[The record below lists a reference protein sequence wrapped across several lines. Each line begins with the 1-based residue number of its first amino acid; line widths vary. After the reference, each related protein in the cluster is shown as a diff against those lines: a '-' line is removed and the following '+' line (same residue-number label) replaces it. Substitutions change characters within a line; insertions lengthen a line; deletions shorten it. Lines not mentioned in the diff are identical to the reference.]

1 MPDGS
6 HSATRFLPKPRAAGK
21 GTERIIVVL
30 SDQPIDVETARRAA
44 RAAYQKAG
52 GTLARMPSLE
62 LPGEQFVR
70 TFAKP

>member
-1 MPDGS
+1 LPGGWELDG
-6 HSATRFLPKPRAAGK
+6 AGI
-21 GTERIIVVL
+21 ERIIVVL
-30 SDQPIDVETARRAA
+30 SDQAIDVEAAKRAA

-52 GTLARMPSLE
+52 GNLARMPSLD

>member
-1 MPDGS
+1 M
-6 HSATRFLPKPRAAGK
+6 
-21 GTERIIVVL
+21 L

-52 GTLARMPSLE
+52 GNLARMPSLE